1 MINPIAVNKYLLLH
15 YYYYYYYYY
24 YICVTI
30 YTYIAQLVSSLSALF
45 ARDPCKPHL
54 TSTMC
59 PI

>member
-1 MINPIAVNKYLLLH
+1 MTTQLQLLNIIIIIIIITSVLR
-15 YYYYYYYYY
+15 
-24 YICVTI
+24 

-54 TSTMC
+54 TSTLC